1 MNALFRFS
9 MATAATLLLA
19 SKYANAAASQSAEV
33 MCLDDMEEIC
43 VGFAFFTTPSPGE
56 LCVDPDD
63 ETTCETIF
71 EGGYSWTYSFIE
83 GFEEGTD
90 LTEEDAEEVAAA
102 ETGLEVTV
110 TMEDDLSTCEITVG
124 NETCAACS
132 AAECTGF
139 NVTYDCLN
147 VDMGSM
153 SMDCVPVE
161 PIFYPLETGMD
172 GGNMTM
178 PGDPMTNDE
187 VSDPATNDEVGD
199 PMTNDEPVPETFGS
213 AASSLSLVAS
223 AILVLG
229 LAVL

>member
-1 MNALFRFS
+1 MSLLLRFS
-9 MATAATLLLA
+9 LATIAALLLVF
-19 SKYANAAASQSAEV
+19 SQHVDAAVSQSTEV
-33 MCLDDMEEIC
+33 VCLDETMDEIC

-63 ETTCETIF
+63 ETTCETIL
-71 EGGYSWTYSFIE
+71 EGGYSWTYTFIE

-110 TMEDDLSTCEITVG
+110 AMEDDLSTCEITVG
-124 NETCAACS
+124 NETCASCS

-153 SMDCVPVE
+153 SLDCVPVE
-161 PIFYPLETGMD
+161 PIFYPLEIGDMAS
-172 GGNMTM
+172 
-178 PGDPMTNDE
+178 PGFPTNNDE
-187 VSDPATNDEVGD
+187 MVDVDIPPA
-199 PMTNDEPVPETFGS
+199 PEPEQPIFNS
-213 AASSLSLVAS
+213 NSSASSLSLVAS
-223 AILVLG
+223 VFLMIG
-229 LAVL
+229 LFAL